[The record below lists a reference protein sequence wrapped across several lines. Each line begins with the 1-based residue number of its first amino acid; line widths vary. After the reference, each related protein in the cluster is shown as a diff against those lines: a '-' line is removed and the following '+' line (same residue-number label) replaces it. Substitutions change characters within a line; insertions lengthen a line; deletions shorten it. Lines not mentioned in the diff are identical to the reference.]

1 MRTSTH
7 LSVLSPSPI
16 IAVFARSQA
25 SIILSD
31 DDDVAIVHEDIANV
45 CGHSDEED
53 NGGVRNDDQEIL
65 NSVLTR
71 YRKRRLQQVVT
82 KQARVKVTKWM
93 VEDVLENGQNG
104 LFARAVRFFP
114 ASSTAM

>member
-45 CGHSDEED
+45 CGHSE
-53 NGGVRNDDQEIL
+53 
-65 NSVLTR
+65 
-71 YRKRRLQQVVT
+71 
-82 KQARVKVTKWM
+82 
-93 VEDVLENGQNG
+93 
-104 LFARAVRFFP
+104 
-114 ASSTAM
+114 